1 MKFLMFNLPFCFTV
15 GDLMRMDVKI
25 ENNRFSSSSM
35 FLLLPLISLL
45 LLQAIIALGSCDLG
59 TDKQALLDFANT
71 LHNVP
76 RGRLRWT
83 STEAAAAD
91 PICTSW
97 VGVTCSSDRSRVVEL
112 RLPGFGLRG
121 TISGNTTIGRLDAL
135 ERLDLRN
142 NSLFGAIPPNLNFP
156 RLRHLNLSGNRFS
169 GPVPQ
174 SLREFP
180 PSSFGGNPLLCGGL
194 DLDLI
199 ETNVVSPSTGPL
211 GRRSLK
217 SKKKKGLSKKTKRDL
232 IIISVVIVILL
243 VFLCC
248 ARDMLKRCRH

>member
-1 MKFLMFNLPFCFTV
+1 ME
-15 GDLMRMDVKI
+15 VKI
-25 ENNRFSSSSM
+25 QNNRFSSFM

-45 LLQAIIALGSCDLG
+45 LLQAIITALGASDLG

-71 LHNVP
+71 LHNAP

-83 STEAAAAD
+83 STGAAGAG

-97 VGVTCSSDRSRVVEL
+97 AGVTCSSDRSRVVEL
-112 RLPGFGLRG
+112 RLPGFELRG

-169 GPVPQ
+169 GPIPQ
-174 SLREFP
+174 SLTGFP
-180 PSSFGGNPLLCGGL
+180 PTSFGGNPLLCGPPLAHQCGGL

-217 SKKKKGLSKKTKRDL
+217 SKKKKGLSKKTKRVL
-232 IIISVVIVILL
+232 IIISVVILILL
-243 VFLCC
+243 AFLCL
-248 ARDMLKRCRH
+248 ARDMLKRCRQ